1 MDSLIAAVVNWNLSK
16 GSGMKGVLHMTQ
28 EAAQAGAELIVLPEF
43 VVLELLREIPS
54 VPEEQTAIA
63 LAEHAMRWTEAFS
76 NLARSTG
83 AVIVAGSI
91 FEETHGGIRNVAPVC
106 FPDGLVRRVEKN
118 RMTGYEAEVWG
129 LTPGDSL
136 LAFEGPPLGVAI
148 CYDVEFPEAVRAMAE
163 AGAKVVCVPK
173 GPVVLPGS
181 GDREPGFRSA
191 GFPSGDF
198 EKGAGAGGFGGLVH
212 SLSQPRALSRV
223 GDPGRNRVERAR
235 LRLGRARLSDA
246 GEVPE
251 NGRRAK
257 LARPKTVSVAGPER
271 DHLNVARACEIFD
284 PP

>member
-163 AGAKVVCVPK
+163 AGAKVVCVPSFTETRQ
-173 GPVVLPGS
+173 GFQRVRWCCQARAIENQVFVLQASLVGTLKK
-181 GDREPGFRSA
+181 EP
-191 GFPSGDF
+191 
-198 EKGAGAGGFGGLVH
+198 
-212 SLSQPRALSRV
+212 
-223 GDPGRNRVERAR
+223 
-235 LRLGRARLSDA
+235 
-246 GEVPE
+246 VPE
-251 NGRRAK
+251 ALGASSILCPSHEPFPESAILAETEWNGHGFV
-257 LARPKTVSVAGPER
+257 LAELDFRMLEKCRKMGDVRNWHDRKPYPWRVRKGT
-271 DHLNVARACEIFD
+271 I
-284 PP
+284 